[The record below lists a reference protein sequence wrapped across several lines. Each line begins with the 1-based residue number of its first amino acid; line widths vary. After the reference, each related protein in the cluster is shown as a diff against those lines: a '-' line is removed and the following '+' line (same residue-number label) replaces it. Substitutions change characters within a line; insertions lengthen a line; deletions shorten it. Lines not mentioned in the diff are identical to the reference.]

1 MTESLE
7 TLKPVEE
14 LTNPDFR
21 NTIWSYHN
29 TTTGESRR
37 RDVTDL
43 HRVAEKAQLGNA
55 VPPQIRSQFATAQN
69 LTVYAWFCYPFHM
82 AAQLHAL
89 STLEFALR
97 NVLQMEDERCGLKM
111 LMDEAIK
118 QGRVTDAG
126 FVLRPPPQPE
136 NGRFT
141 AMVWKR
147 RADGQKG
154 YELEYFATWTETL
167 PHFIPRW
174 RNNLAHG
181 SSTLWEDASFL
192 LLCADLINQLHLVP
206 GRASPA
212 RTRPL

>member
-7 TLKPVEE
+7 TLKPLEE

-21 NTIWSYHN
+21 NTVWSYHN
-29 TTTGESRR
+29 PTTGESRQ

-43 HRVAEKAQLGNA
+43 HRIAGKAQLSKV
-55 VPPQIRSQFATAQN
+55 VPAHIRSQFATAQN

-97 NVLQMEDERCGLKM
+97 DVLQLEDDRCGLKI

-126 FVLRPPPQPE
+126 FVLRTPPEPE
-136 NGRFT
+136 NGRFA
-141 AMVWKR
+141 AMVLKR

-167 PHFIPRW
+167 PHFLPGW

-181 SSTLWEDASFL
+181 SSTLWEDASL
-192 LLCADLINQLHLVP
+192 LMLCADLINQLYLEP
-206 GRASPA
+206 GRGGPA
-212 RTRPL
+212 RTRPV